1 MNSKLKILDC
11 TLRDGGYYTNW
22 DFDTNVV
29 DAYIQAMN
37 NLPIDYLE
45 VGYRNI
51 PSKEYLGKFGY
62 TPISV
67 LQHLRSTCSK
77 KIVVMLDEKNTLPT
91 DLDYLLC
98 PILGLADMVRIAIDP
113 KNFDRALVL
122 AKAVKTMGFEVG
134 FNTIYMSKW
143 HEYNAFL
150 DKLNLLDSVADL
162 FCMVDSFGGVSPQD
176 IKEIY
181 GIVKSKT
188 TCPIGFHGHNNLQ
201 MGLINTLTAM
211 ECGADYVDATILG
224 MGRGAGNLNMELL
237 LTYLNKEGLEVDFN
251 VLGDVITAFQPLLD
265 QYKWGS
271 NLPYMIS
278 GANSIPQKG
287 VMEWV
292 SNRAYSFNSIVRALD
307 NKRNKVED
315 NARYPQFQ
323 PVEADEVMV
332 VGGGNSSIAHL
343 EAIKEFILHHPL
355 MPIIFVTARHVAHFK
370 EIANLKYYC
379 LVGNEA
385 KRMMKN
391 LKAEEYEGTC
401 ILPPYPRMMG
411 TEVPIYAAGSTFELQ
426 EITFTDHYSDSCTT
440 LALSMALGMK
450 ASNVYVVGY
459 DGYKGEIL
467 SEKEMDLSNENRF
480 LFETFQKEYGDKVN
494 LVSLTPSLYKSLKV
508 ESIYQNL

>member
-1 MNSKLKILDC
+1 
-11 TLRDGGYYTNW
+11 
-22 DFDTNVV
+22 
-29 DAYIQAMN
+29 
-37 NLPIDYLE
+37 
-45 VGYRNI
+45 
-51 PSKEYLGKFGY
+51 
-62 TPISV
+62 
-67 LQHLRSTCSK
+67 
-77 KIVVMLDEKNTLPT
+77 ML
-91 DLDYLLC
+91 
-98 PILGLADMVRIAIDP
+98 
-113 KNFDRALVL
+113 
-122 AKAVKTMGFEVG
+122 
-134 FNTIYMSKW
+134 
-143 HEYNAFL
+143 
-150 DKLNLLDSVADL
+150 
-162 FCMVDSFGGVSPQD
+162 
-176 IKEIY
+176 
-181 GIVKSKT
+181 
-188 TCPIGFHGHNNLQ
+188 
-201 MGLINTLTAM
+201 
-211 ECGADYVDATILG
+211 
-224 MGRGAGNLNMELL
+224 
-237 LTYLNKEGLEVDFN
+237 
-251 VLGDVITAFQPLLD
+251 
-265 QYKWGS
+265 
-271 NLPYMIS
+271 
-278 GANSIPQKG
+278 
-287 VMEWV
+287 
-292 SNRAYSFNSIVRALD
+292 
-307 NKRNKVED
+307 
-315 NARYPQFQ
+315 RYPQFQ

-440 LALSMALGMK
+440 LALSMALCMK